1 MIEGIQVLSQEPIMS
16 DGDLGVIVC
25 IIMFLISVV
34 AALILISCGYDA
46 ATISLGVL
54 CGLMVAIISGV
65 IVYNANAEPTGQYRY
80 KVIIDDNVSMTEFHT
95 HYELVGQDG
104 EIFII
109 RDKTPASE

>member
-25 IIMFLISVV
+25 IIMFLISAV
-34 AALILISCGYDA
+34 AAIILICCDYDA
-46 ATISLGVL
+46 ATSTLVVVF
-54 CGLMVAIISGV
+54 GLIVAAISGT
-65 IVYNANAEPTGQYRY
+65 IVYNANAEPTGQYKY
-80 KVIIDDNVSMTEFHT
+80 KVIIDDNVSMTEFHK

-109 RDKTPASE
+109 KDKAPASE